1 MQSKGR
7 TNLKTNR
14 AINVTHKHPHLQP
27 IDVHKATH
35 VSIIFTRI
43 HICMYNCVYFLFLLS
58 TFHKFLAISIGRNG
72 GSEYGLHT
80 LLVVYPIINIQTSS
94 NTLS

>member
-27 IDVHKATH
+27 IDVQQATH
-35 VSIIFTRI
+35 VSIIFT
-43 HICMYNCVYFLFLLS
+43 HMYICMYNFVYFLFLLS

-80 LLVVYPIINIQTSS
+80 LLVEYPTINTSS